1 MGTGATFH
9 RGCLLGLAIGDA
21 LGHAVDHMDWEQI
34 REAYGESGILGFD
47 LQNYEWAEISS
58 YTQLAAFSACG
69 LLSGMSRDKKEPYS
83 KYLSAALQEWAKS
96 QQTRTAP
103 PRGLCWVA
111 QLPQFRRRASMDTRM
126 VETLTRW
133 TPGTMQRPANTFNTP
148 GALTAAAAVGLF
160 FAPGRIE
167 PSRIGLLGAQAVAL
181 THGDPETILAGAFA
195 AYVIAGILQAPEVVL
210 AEQFSQA
217 MEAVCG
223 QFGERYP
230 QEAEALAGKL
240 RKVFAL
246 VKRLDLEPR
255 RALEQLGCNT
265 AAECVAGA
273 AYACLIHPGNFDEAV
288 TVAVNH
294 SGRSGA
300 VGALAG
306 AIMGAKLGEGELK
319 EFYLGSLEGADALRC
334 LGDDLERG
342 RGDSRIFDDSW
353 DQKYT
358 QGQPVFE

>member
-1 MGTGATFH
+1 MDTDAIFH

-21 LGHAVDHMDWEQI
+21 LGHTVDYMDWEQI

-58 YTQLAAFSACG
+58 HTQLATFSACG
-69 LLSGMSRDKKEPYS
+69 LLSGMNRGKKEPYS
-83 KYLSAALQEWAKS
+83 KYLAAALQEWARS

-111 QLPQFRRRASMDTRM
+111 QLPQFRRRACMDTRM
-126 VETLTRW
+126 VESLTRW
-133 TPGTMQRPANTFNTP
+133 TPGTVQRPANSYNTP
-148 GALTAAAAVGLF
+148 GVLMAAAAVGLF
-160 FAPGRIE
+160 FAPGRME
-167 PSRIGLLGAQAVAL
+167 PSRIGMLGAQAVAL
-181 THGDPETILAGAFA
+181 THGDPETLLAGALV
-195 AYVIAGILQAPEVVL
+195 AYVIAGVLQAPEVVL

-230 QEAEALAGKL
+230 QAVEALAGKI
-240 RKVFAL
+240 RKVFSL
-246 VKRLDLEPR
+246 VKRLELEPR
-255 RALEQLGCNT
+255 KALEQLGCNT

-273 AYACLIHPGNFDEAV
+273 FYSCLIHPGNFDEAV

-294 SGRSGA
+294 SGRSSA
-300 VGALAG
+300 TGALAG
-306 AIMGAKLGEGELK
+306 AIMGARLGEGELK
-319 EFYLGSLEGADALRC
+319 PFYLDSLECADALRC
-334 LGDDLERG
+334 LGNDLERG
-342 RGDSRIFDDSW
+342 RGESRIFDDSW